1 MLSQIR
7 YALHAIITAAAIIGF
22 SSIVDAQNYDA
33 ASAFGASDRYG
44 SSATNSTPPAST
56 SRYSGGSSQSSIKP
70 LTNQPST
77 SRAQSARPITS
88 SRQPATSDSQ
98 LAPVSRATTAAPTK
112 ARVSKGSGK
121 LPNSAGQVW
130 REYDIRP
137 YTLRSGTETR
147 SEQAIVDWILRETGY
162 EAWHSETF
170 GILNASGETLTVYH
184 TPAMQAIVADVVD
197 RFVNSSSSD
206 RAFSMRIVTVRN
218 PDWRKKALGMMTP
231 IPVQSPGLQGWIM
244 PKENYALLMSQ
255 LGRRSDMREYNGANQ
270 IIANGRKTVFSTMRQ
285 RGYVKGIVPTQNA
298 WPGYQPEMG
307 QLDEGASLEFNPLLS
322 MDRTTAEAV
331 VKLRMNQIE
340 KMIPV
345 SLDLPSPTGQAGQR
359 LQVEVPQMTMA
370 NLHERFRWPA
380 EQVLILSM
388 GMVATPSPDTGNAF
402 TDMIPVLKSPPRADA
417 LLFVEVRD
425 ARAPAAGPNGNNST
439 AIRPST
445 SFNGRY

>member
-1 MLSQIR
+1 MLSHICS
-7 YALHAIITAAAIIGF
+7 YLSAFVTASVLIGC
-22 SSIVDAQNYDA
+22 STVVEAQNYDA
-33 ASAFGASDRYG
+33 ASGLGASDRYG
-44 SSATNSTPPAST
+44 SSATSSSPPAGNN
-56 SRYSGGSSQSSIKP
+56 RYGGGNSASSIKP
-70 LTNQPST
+70 ITKQPSV
-77 SRAQSARPITS
+77 SRSQTARPRSLGTTPS
-88 SRQPATSDSQ
+88 ASDSR
-98 LAPVSRATTAAPTK
+98 LAPVRSATTSAPTK
-112 ARVSKGSGK
+112 AKVSKGSGK

-137 YTLRSGTETR
+137 YTLRAGTETHP
-147 SEQAIVDWILRETGY
+147 EQAIVDWILRETGY

-170 GILNASGETLTVYH
+170 GILNASSETLTVYH

-218 PDWRKKALGMMTP
+218 PDWRTKALGMMTP
-231 IPVQSPGLQGWIM
+231 IPVQSPGLQGWVM
-244 PKENYALLMSQ
+244 PKENHALLMSE
-255 LGRRSDMREYNGANQ
+255 LGRRNDMREYNGANQ

-307 QLDEGASLEFNPLLS
+307 QLDEGATLEFNPLLS
-322 MDRTTAEAV
+322 MDRTSAEAV
-331 VKLRMNQIE
+331 IKLRMNQIE

-359 LQVEVPQMTMA
+359 LQVEVPQITMA

-380 EQVLILSM
+380 EQVLVLSM
-388 GMVATPSPDTGNAF
+388 GMVATPSPEKGNAF

-425 ARAPAAGPNGNNST
+425 ARAPTAGPNGNLST
-439 AIRPST
+439 ASRPST